1 MRKIKIFFSILCL
14 SALVVYGQTETDT
27 VELTS
32 LLHKFLEGA
41 SRNDVEIH
49 DKFWADEL
57 IYTGSNGRR
66 VGKSDIMNDL
76 RSMPADRTGEPVTT
90 YTAED
95 IHILHYGDTAV
106 VAFRLVAVTELD
118 NEIET
123 VSYFNTGTF
132 VKRNGI
138 WQAVAWQ
145 ATKIP

>member
-1 MRKIKIFFSILCL
+1 MKIVLTFSLILCVAVIGL
-14 SALVVYGQTETDT
+14 QEQSETDA
-27 VELTS
+27 EHLKH
-32 LLHKFLEGA
+32 LLHTFLEGA

-49 DKFWADEL
+49 NKFWADEL
-57 IYTGSNGRR
+57 IYTGSTGRR

-76 RSMPADRTGEPVTT
+76 RAMPADRSGEPVTI

-95 IHILHYGDTAV
+95 IHILQYGDTAV

-123 VSYFNTGTF
+123 ASYFNTGTF
-132 VKRNGI
+132 VKQNGI